1 MSNVTFDNLQLL
13 NLLWAVLAVAAAG
26 VFGAWRRR
34 RALRV
39 FADWHLLERLT
50 VPSGWLRPLA
60 RLALVV
66 VALVCLVATLIGPR
80 WGAETQTLLRRNI
93 DVMILLDVS
102 RSMLAHDLAPSR
114 LERAKLAIRDDL
126 LPALGGDRVGLL
138 AFAGVPALVCPLTS
152 DYGFFRLALA
162 DVSTQSAGRGGTSIG
177 DAIRKAGALFAESKL
192 DSHKIILLI
201 TDGEDHESY
210 PVEAAAGVWKDQKI
224 PIIALALGDPDQ
236 GARIPVPGEKGE
248 SFLQYKGE
256 LVRSRADFATLE
268 QVARASEQGIF
279 VAVGT
284 SNFDL
289 GDIYRQVAK
298 AVRSAEEH
306 EQRTV
311 QQPAQYHSFA
321 LAALLLVL
329 WDSLLREGSGRAARP
344 VSRRDIPREA
354 VA

>member
-26 VFGAWRRR
+26 VYGVWRRR

-50 VPSGWLRPLA
+50 VPGGWLRPLA
-60 RLALVV
+60 RLAFVV

-102 RSMLAHDLAPSR
+102 RSMLARDLAPNR

-177 DAIRKAGALFAESKL
+177 DAIRKAGTLFAERKL

-224 PIIALALGDPDQ
+224 PIIALALGDPEQ
-236 GARIPVPGEKGE
+236 GARIPVPGERGE
-248 SFLQYKGE
+248 SFLEYQGE
-256 LVRSRADFATLE
+256 PVRSRADFATLE
-268 QVARASEQGIF
+268 QVAHASEQGIF

-289 GDIYRQVAK
+289 GDIYRRVAK

-311 QQPAQYHSFA
+311 RQPAQYHSFA
-321 LAALLLVL
+321 IAALLLVL
-329 WDSLLREGSGRAARP
+329 WDSLLREGARRAARP
-344 VSRRDIPREA
+344 VSRRDKPREA